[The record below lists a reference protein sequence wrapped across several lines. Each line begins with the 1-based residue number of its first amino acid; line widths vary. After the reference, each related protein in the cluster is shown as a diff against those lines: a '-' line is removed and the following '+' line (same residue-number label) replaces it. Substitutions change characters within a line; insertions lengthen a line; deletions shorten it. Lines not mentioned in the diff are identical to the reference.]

1 MKEKEMIETL
11 RLKKMLHLQNK
22 MFRCSMQNIESQYS
36 HHLQMQPGFE
46 NFEVKVKTKIVGRN
60 RQIWH
65 RLNNS

>member
-1 MKEKEMIETL
+1 MIETL

-22 MFRCSMQNIESQYS
+22 IFRCRMQNIESQYN
-36 HHLQMQPGFE
+36 HHLQMQHGFE
-46 NFEVKVKTKIVGRN
+46 TFEVKVKPKSIGCG

>member
-1 MKEKEMIETL
+1 MIETL

-22 MFRCSMQNIESQYS
+22 MFRCSMQNIESQYN
-36 HHLQMQPGFE
+36 HHIQMQHGFE
-46 NFEVKVKTKIVGRN
+46 TIEVKVKTKFIGCV